1 MVIYIVKSLVANGK
15 KVLRVTSESLLS
27 DPPGPPEIQ
36 GYIEGET
43 IRLGQTVTLIC
54 VSHGG
59 NPLAEIVWYK
69 NGEGVD
75 FSYTTSGR
83 ESRNMYNFIAA
94 TDDNNARYKCQARNH
109 MSPEPMT
116 AEIVVAVQCEL
127 VVLYVLV

>member
-1 MVIYIVKSLVANGK
+1 MI
-15 KVLRVTSESLLS
+15 S

-36 GYIEGET
+36 DYMQGET
-43 IRLGQTVTLIC
+43 IRLGQTVTLTC

-69 NGEGVD
+69 NDEGID

-94 TDDNNARYKCQARNH
+94 ADDNNARYRCQARNH

-116 AEIVVAVQCEL
+116 ADIVLAVQCEWISQK
-127 VVLYVLV
+127 

>member
-1 MVIYIVKSLVANGK
+1 MTRKTYNNKLHVP
-15 KVLRVTSESLLS
+15 

-59 NPLAEIVWYK
+59 NPLAEIVWFK
-69 NGEGVD
+69 NDVGVD

-83 ESRNMYNFIAA
+83 
-94 TDDNNARYKCQARNH
+94 DDGGGKKASK
-109 MSPEPMT
+109 
-116 AEIVVAVQCEL
+116 
-127 VVLYVLV
+127 